1 MGVSFFYVKMAK
13 FLVILTKMTSF
24 WPFLFQKKWPCTFWV
39 GWTKMRNMDFGVH
52 RISQN
57 YATFLEKVT
66 PFFQFFKNERF
77 WKNAQK
83 WSHFFD
89 TLKNT
94 FFGHFLTTFFQFE
107 DYSPWGPKK
116 SRSKSGCSVGFGWA
130 TPYEMTLFW
139 VKNGTPFLEGHF
151 GEVEKWWNGWYY
163 GNG

>member
-1 MGVSFFYVKMAK
+1 MGHFGVGVSFFYVKMAK

-24 WPFLFQKKWPCTFWV
+24 WPVWFQKKWPCTFWT
-39 GWTKMRNMDFGVH
+39 GWEKMRNMDFGEH

-94 FFGHFLTTFFQFE
+94 FFGGFLTTFFQFE
-107 DYSPWGPKK
+107 EYSPWGAKK
-116 SRSKSGCSVGFGWA
+116 SRSKSGCSVGFGCTPPYVLHPFWA
-130 TPYEMTLFW
+130 KNGSLFW
-139 VKNGTPFLEGHF
+139 RVILGSWI
-151 GEVEKWWNGWYY
+151 KW
-163 GNG
+163 